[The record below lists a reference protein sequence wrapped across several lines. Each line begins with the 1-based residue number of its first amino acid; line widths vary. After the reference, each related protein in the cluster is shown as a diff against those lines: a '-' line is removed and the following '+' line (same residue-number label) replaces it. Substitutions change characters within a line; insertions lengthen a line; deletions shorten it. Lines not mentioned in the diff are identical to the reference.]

1 MVANQFRPVVSKL
14 LNPVYARLAKW
25 GIHPNMITMVGLAMG
40 IIAGWAF
47 ASAAYLVAAIAIALS
62 GILDV
67 LDGGVARV
75 GGYASG
81 EGAFLD
87 SIADRLGESAIFI
100 GIVLGFS
107 EISHQLLGLSLL
119 VLSFSISYLR
129 ARGEG
134 LGVDLAGIGVM
145 ERAERMTAL
154 FLAAIFAK
162 FFGANV
168 LVITLFVIFVLVAIT
183 AMHRFVRVYSE
194 LKVSTVAL

>member
-1 MVANQFRPVVSKL
+1 MVANQLRPIVSKL
-14 LNPVYARLAKW
+14 LNPVYAKLAKW
-25 GIHPNMITMVGLAMG
+25 GVHPNMITMIGLAMG

-47 ASAAYLVAAIAIALS
+47 VSGDYLVAFIAIALS

-87 SIADRLGESAIFI
+87 SVADRLGESAIYI

-107 EISHQLLGLSLL
+107 ELRYQLLGLGLF
-119 VLSFSISYLR
+119 VFSFSISYLR

-134 LGVDLAGIGVM
+134 LGVELAGIGFM

-154 FLAAIFAK
+154 FLAAFLAH
-162 FFGANV
+162 FYGPTV
-168 LVITLFVIFVLVAIT
+168 LVITLFIIFILVTLT
-183 AMHRFVRVYSE
+183 AVHRFVRVYSE
-194 LKVSTVAL
+194 LKIGTVG

>member
-14 LNPVYARLAKW
+14 LNPVYERLAKW
-25 GIHPNMITMVGLAMG
+25 GVHPNMITMVGLAMG

-47 ASAAYLVAAIAIALS
+47 ASEAYLVASIAIVLS

-87 SIADRLGESAIFI
+87 SVADRLGESAIFI

-107 EISHQLLGLSLL
+107 ELTHQLLGLSLL
-119 VLSFSISYLR
+119 VASFSISYLR

-134 LGVDLAGIGVM
+134 LGVELAGIGVM

-154 FLAAIFAK
+154 FVAALLAHFY
-162 FFGANV
+162 GANV
-168 LVITLFVIFVLVAIT
+168 LVLSLFVIFILVVIT
-183 AMHRFVRVYSE
+183 AIHRFVRVYSE
-194 LKVSTVAL
+194 LKVSTLA

>member
-1 MVANQFRPVVSKL
+1 MVANQLRPIVSKL
-14 LNPVYARLAKW
+14 LNPVYAKLAKW
-25 GIHPNMITMVGLAMG
+25 GVHPNMITMIGLAMA

-47 ASAAYLVAAIAIALS
+47 ASQAYLVASIAIALS

-87 SIADRLGESAIFI
+87 SMADRFGESAIYI
-100 GIVLGFS
+100 GIVLSFT
-107 EISHQLLGLSLL
+107 ELAYQLLGLGLL
-119 VLSFSISYLR
+119 VLSYSISYLR

-134 LGVDLAGIGVM
+134 LGVELAGIGIM

-154 FLAAIFAK
+154 FVAAFLAH
-162 FFGANV
+162 FFGSAV
-168 LVITLFVIFVLVAIT
+168 LVISLFIILILVAIT
-183 AMHRFVRVYSE
+183 TVDRFVRVYSE
-194 LKVSTVAL
+194 LKVGTVG